1 MADVF
6 VSYAHANLSR
16 VKPICAAIEHS
27 GFSLWWDDHLRA
39 GHDFTM
45 VIERELEN
53 AGCVVV
59 VWSEAARNSLWVRA
73 EATEALDA
81 NKLAQV
87 RLDGVK
93 PPLPFTIVEMLDLS
107 HWRGGRGDQPWPR
120 LEHAARALAGGK
132 APALGDAA
140 FDGPALQDFGSS
152 AMLGWLSLALIV
164 FVGVLTLQLAPGPA
178 GIHPDLYE
186 MLAVGSFGVSCLAF
200 ALTLLRV
207 ISTALATSRK
217 S

>member
-6 VSYAHANLSR
+6 VSYAHANLNR
-16 VKPICAAIEHS
+16 VKPICAGIEQS
-27 GFSLWWDDHLRA
+27 GLSLWWDDRLRA
-39 GHDFTM
+39 GDDFAM
-45 VIERELEN
+45 VIERELDS

-87 RLDGVK
+87 RVDGVK

-107 HWRGGRGDQPWPR
+107 HWRGDRANQPWPR
-120 LEHAARALAGGK
+120 LETAARTFAGGK
-132 APALGDAA
+132 APAPDERA
-140 FDGPALQDFGSS
+140 FKAPALQDFGSA

-164 FVGVLTLQLAPGPA
+164 FMGVMTLQLTPGPG
-178 GIHPDLYE
+178 GIHPDLYR
-186 MLAVGSFGVSCLAF
+186 MLALGSFGVACLAF

-207 ISTALATSRK
+207 INTALASSVK
-217 S
+217 P